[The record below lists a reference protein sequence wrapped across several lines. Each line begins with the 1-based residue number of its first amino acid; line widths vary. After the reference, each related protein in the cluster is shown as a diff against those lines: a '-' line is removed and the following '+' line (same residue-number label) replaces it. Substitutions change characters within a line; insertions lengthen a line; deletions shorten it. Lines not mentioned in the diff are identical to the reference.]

1 MYDRILAAI
10 DLTPN
15 ENAVLHHTQQ
25 LAKLTG
31 ATVHLLHVAPV
42 HLPPAEI
49 TIPSAVASEDEVD
62 FQDLSVIDE
71 AAAQLAA
78 GGVSAKGEVLKLVSA
93 TERDIAEV
101 IVRRA
106 KELDARLIILGET
119 LHRRALKL
127 FRGSVAESVL
137 HMHPECPI
145 LLVP

>member
-1 MYDRILAAI
+1 MYERILAAI

-15 ENAVLHHTQQ
+15 ENAVLQHTQQ

-31 ATVHLLHVAPV
+31 AAVHLLHVAPV

-49 TIPSAVASEDEVD
+49 TVRSAVASEDEVD
-62 FQDLSVIDE
+62 FQDLSIIDE

-78 GGVSAKGEVLKLVSA
+78 GGVSAQGEVLKVVSA
-93 TERDIAEV
+93 TEHDIAEV

-106 KELDARLIILGET
+106 KELDASLIILGET

-137 HMHPECPI
+137 HMHPESPI